1 MAQEPQKS
9 YQDDLAEATEL
20 AWTAYCLL
28 LLSCVLSM
36 LGSFVNQ
43 KVWLWSPPTVDL
55 GIWGLSV
62 AGWTIPL
69 VVVIALCL
77 ISRSRLMT
85 LKLTGVEHLL
95 LAAVVIGSTLV
106 ATLTEQSALL
116 SIVPVFLL
124 ALSYGKK
131 AGIAVALFIS
141 ALLGLKKYAVGDAQ
155 NLESFL
161 ASAIVLMATAYLV
174 GGMMEITRESLACFR
189 READNLQR
197 LVDNIPLGVC
207 VLNEKGE
214 RVYAN
219 PLVGDIEARLIE
231 ARLSPAVAGKA
242 GVLGLDEFDE
252 IEFEGEKFRVRFSRY
267 LTPDGESSIAIVENI
282 SEYLRLK
289 EEVRR
294 ASYLAAVGEMAAGV
308 AHEIRN
314 PLAAVSGYLQ
324 LLLEQEDETKL
335 KDIRRYAETA
345 FEEIRALD
353 RITQDFLDLARP
365 QEIKKVPVNLNDI
378 VEGMRGV
385 LENEALHLE
394 VRLSITLAPDL
405 PEVGADPVGVR
416 QVILNLVSN
425 AYHAAGKGGRVEIK
439 TYRGPQDVFLE
450 VRDNGPGIPEGLREK
465 VFVPFF
471 TTKDSGTGIGLSI
484 SKRIALDHG
493 GDIYC
498 SSQPGETRFIMRIPY
513 GDRPLSRA
521 RKPEEGERGNVL
533 PVAAGI

>member
-1 MAQEPQKS
+1 MAQDTMKT
-9 YQDDLAEATEL
+9 YHDLSEATEL
-20 AWTAYCLL
+20 AWATYCLL
-28 LLSCVLSM
+28 LLSCALST
-36 LGSFVNQ
+36 LGSFVDQ
-43 KVWLWSPPTVDL
+43 KIWLWSPPTVDL
-55 GIWGLSV
+55 GMWGLSV

-69 VVVIALCL
+69 GVVTALCL
-77 ISRSRLMT
+77 ISRSRLIT
-85 LKLTGVEHLL
+85 FKLTGVEHLL

-106 ATLTEQSALL
+106 AVFTEQSALL

-124 ALSYGKK
+124 ALSYGKR

-141 ALLGLKKYAVGDAQ
+141 ALLGFKKYAVGDVQ
-155 NLESFL
+155 NLEAFL
-161 ASAIVLMATAYLV
+161 ASAIVLIAMAYLV
-174 GGMMEITRESLACFR
+174 GGMVEITRQALARSR

-219 PLVGDIEARLIE
+219 PLVGDIETRLIE
-231 ARLSPAVAGKA
+231 ARLSPAVVGKA
-242 GVLGLDEFDE
+242 GGVGLDEFDE
-252 IEFEGEKFRVRFSRY
+252 IEFEGEKFRVHFSRY

-314 PLAAVSGYLQ
+314 PLAAISGYLQ
-324 LLLEQEDETKL
+324 LVLEQKDGTKVR
-335 KDIRRYAETA
+335 DVRRYLETA
-345 FEEIRALD
+345 LEEIGLLAK
-353 RITQDFLDLARP
+353 ITQDFLELARP

-394 VRLSITLAPDL
+394 VRLSINPAPDL
-405 PEVGADPVGVR
+405 PEVGADPGSVK

-425 AYHAAGKGGRVEIK
+425 AYQAVGKGGRVEIK
-439 TYRGPQDVFLE
+439 TYQGPQDIFLE
-450 VRDNGPGIPEGLREK
+450 VRDNGPGIPKGLREK

-498 SSQPGETRFIMRIPY
+498 SSQPGETRFIMRIPR
-513 GDRPLSRA
+513 GDRPLGRA
-521 RKPEEGERGNVL
+521 RKPEEVERSNVL